1 MGPVAAFSVTWEM
14 RAIFNP
20 SSTNTRRLASA
31 RFFFGQFS
39 VAKALS
45 DTAHI
50 GIRVADDDR
59 PNDGAENNDHFKR
72 LP

>member
-1 MGPVAAFSVTWEM
+1 MGNVGHFQPIA
-14 RAIFNP
+14 NQHP
-20 SSTNTRRLASA
+20 PA
-31 RFFFGQFS
+31 RERTVFFGQFS

-45 DTAHI
+45 DTTHI